1 MTERPVPLKT
11 PLVPLTYKV
20 ALAFIAVLLPIL
32 VAFLVAYNNNKM
44 QLEHLILEDLR
55 ATTDDREGDI
65 LLFLEMTRDRIDDF
79 ASDEFMRQKAQTIM
93 EKRGG
98 EEWLSEYLLKSK
110 LPLAKN
116 IYRISIISN
125 SGRVIASTITQ
136 VLGKDVSK
144 EHFFINGMKGVPV
157 TERDYGYM
165 GQPEIAITAPVYS
178 LDNKRKLGIIAGY
191 VNMSSFKKVLTGEQ
205 SRELGAISAW
215 DITQIY
221 RTIDI
226 YIVNR
231 DKLMLT
237 ESRFIKDSVL
247 KQLVDTPPVRKC
259 FEEGLE
265 MTGFYKDYRGVE
277 VAGASMCFPSLEWTL
292 LVEMDKDEA
301 LTPIRRMGRYILA
314 TGLVVFV
321 LMGGLFIFFHRAI
334 VTQLKMLFYGSRSI
348 TAGDFDV
355 HVPVRSRDELGAL
368 TGAFN
373 DMARSIKDK
382 TLALRQSE
390 ERFRAML
397 DNTNNVVYLK
407 DTEGRYILINRR
419 FESLFHVT
427 REGIAGKTD
436 FDIFPSEFAK
446 KFREDYLK
454 ALASDRPIEI
464 VENAPQE
471 DGVHTYISI
480 KFRLLDLKGE
490 PYAVG
495 GISTDITEVKR
506 AEASL
511 ANAQRIAHLG
521 NWDWDIVKNEIRW
534 SDEIYRIFG
543 VRPQEFGATYEAF
556 LSYVHPDDRAFVHM
570 SVEDAFYKGAPYS
583 IDHRI
588 ALSTGEIRIVHEM
601 AEVTFDPDGK
611 PARMSGTVQ
620 DITERKR
627 AEEAAT
633 ESEMKYRLLLDT
645 LQEGVWVLDRDGH
658 TTFVNPR
665 MAEMLGYPAEE
676 LIGKDIFSFYAE
688 REVIEKR
695 LERRKM
701 GIREQL
707 EAEFTRKDGRKI
719 TVTLLVAPI
728 LDRDG
733 DYAGAI
739 AGVMDVTDK
748 KRAEEELRRLYTE
761 LEKRVAERTAELEA
775 AKNNLEAVNKELE
788 SFSYSVA
795 HDLRTPL
802 RLIDGFSR
810 ALFKDYKDRFD
821 EAGRD
826 YLRRLQGASARMGQ
840 LIEDLLGLSYAMG
853 AEMHHEN
860 VDLSAMARGIAA
872 ELKKAHPERGADF
885 HIEDGLM
892 ARGDANLLKIV
903 LENLIGNAWK
913 FTGKTPAPEIEI
925 GRAGR
930 KEGRDVYF
938 VRDNGAGFNMKYA
951 DRLFGAFQR
960 LHSADEFPGTGIGLA
975 TVNRIIMR
983 HNGKVWAEG
992 EPGRGATFYFTI

>member
-1 MTERPVPLKT
+1 MKISF
-11 PLVPLTYKV
+11 VPLTYKV

-32 VAFLVAYNNNKM
+32 VAFMVAYNNNKM

-55 ATTDDREGDI
+55 AMADDKEGDT
-65 LLFLEMTRDRIDDF
+65 LFFLQMARDRINDF
-79 ASDEFMRQKAQTIM
+79 ANDESLQAKTQNIM
-93 EKRGG
+93 AGRGG
-98 EEWLSEYLLKSK
+98 EDGLSEYLVKNK
-110 LPLAKN
+110 LPLAKE
-116 IYRISIISN
+116 IYRVSVISN
-125 SGRVIASTITQ
+125 KGRVIASTTAQ
-136 VLGKDVSK
+136 VLGEDRSK
-144 EHFFINGMKGVPV
+144 EKFFINGMKEVPV

-165 GQPEIAITAPVYS
+165 GEPEIAITAPVYS
-178 LDNKRKLGIIAGY
+178 PDNKRKLGIIAGFIRL
-191 VNMSSFKKVLTGEQ
+191 SSFKKILTGQQPLEF
-205 SRELGAISAW
+205 GAVSAW
-215 DITQIY
+215 DITQLY
-221 RTIDI
+221 RTIEI

-231 DKLMLT
+231 DRLMLT
-237 ESRFIKDSVL
+237 ESRFIKGSVL
-247 KQLVDTPPVRKC
+247 KQIVDTPPVRKC
-259 FEEGLE
+259 FEEGRE
-265 MTGFYKDYRGVE
+265 MTGFYKDYRGIE
-277 VAGASMCFPSLEWTL
+277 VAGASMCFPSFEWTL
-292 LVEMDKDEA
+292 VAEIDRDEA
-301 LTPIRRMGRYILA
+301 LAPITRMGRYILA
-314 TGLVVFV
+314 TGSVVFV

-334 VTQLKMLFYGSRSI
+334 VTQLKMLFHGSMSI
-348 TAGDFDV
+348 AAGDFDV
-355 HVPVRSRDELGAL
+355 YVPIRTRDELGAL

-397 DNTNNVVYLK
+397 DNTNNIVYLK
-407 DTEGRYILINRR
+407 DAEGRHILINRR
-419 FESLFHVT
+419 FESLFHVK
-427 REGIAGKTD
+427 REEVIGKTV
-436 FDIFPSEFAK
+436 FDLFPAEFAE
-446 KFREDYLK
+446 KFQEGDLK
-454 ALASDRPIEI
+454 ALSSERAIEV
-464 VENAPQE
+464 VEYAPHD
-471 DGVHTYISI
+471 DGTVHTYISI

-495 GISTDITEVKR
+495 GISTDITEIKK

-521 NWDWDIVKNEIRW
+521 NWDWDIVKNEVRW

-543 VRPQEFGATYEAF
+543 VRPREFGATYEAF

-570 SVEDAFYKGAPYS
+570 SVEDAFYRGAPYS

-588 ALSTGEIRIVHEM
+588 VLSTGEIRIVHET
-601 AEVTFDPDGK
+601 AEVMFDPEGR
-611 PARMSGTVQ
+611 PVRMSGTVQ

-627 AEEAAT
+627 TEEAVR
-633 ESEMKYRLLLDT
+633 ESEMKYRLLLET
-645 LQEGVWVLDRDGH
+645 LQEGVWVLDRDGN

-665 MAEMLGYPAEE
+665 MAEMLGYTVEE

-688 REVIEKR
+688 REVMEKR
-695 LERRKM
+695 VERRKM

-728 LDRDG
+728 TDEGG
-733 DYAGAI
+733 DYSGAI
-739 AGVMDVTDK
+739 AGVIDVTDK
-748 KRAEEELRRLYTE
+748 KRSEEELRRLYSE

-775 AKNNLEAVNKELE
+775 AKDNLEAVNKEIE

-802 RLIDGFSR
+802 RLIDGFTR

-821 EAGRD
+821 ETGRD
-826 YLRRLQGASARMGQ
+826 YLRRLQNASARMGQ

-853 AEMHHEN
+853 VEMHHEN
-860 VDLSAMARGIAA
+860 VDLSSMARGIAG
-872 ELKKAHPERGADF
+872 ELRKAQPEREADIR
-885 HIEDGLM
+885 IEDGLM

-913 FTGKTPAPEIEI
+913 FTGKTPNPKIEV

-930 KEGRDVYF
+930 EEGKDVYF
-938 VRDNGAGFNMKYA
+938 VRDNGAGFNMKYS

-983 HNGKVWAEG
+983 HNGRVWAEG
-992 EPGRGATFYFTI
+992 EPGKGATFYFMI